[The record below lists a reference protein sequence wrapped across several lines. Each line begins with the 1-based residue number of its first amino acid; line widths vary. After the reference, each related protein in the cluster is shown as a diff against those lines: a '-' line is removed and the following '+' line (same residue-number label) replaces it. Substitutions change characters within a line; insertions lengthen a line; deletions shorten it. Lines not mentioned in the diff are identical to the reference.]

1 MGMRFRLKADFDISG
16 FSPTNQIILRALK
29 KYGMIL
35 ADNGSAWYMSG
46 SPDSRWNN
54 SDLNLLRNV
63 FGSNFEAVD
72 VSSLMI
78 DEDSSQARQPVP
90 DAYGV
95 SWGAH
100 NTPSTMKTGVISTI
114 NVSFRN
120 TSNFTWANS
129 APNPVNFAYHWRY
142 GACNGTG
149 DAVWQGRRT
158 PLPSPIAPNANVSNL
173 AVKVQA
179 PVTAGTY
186 CLQYDLSREGVAW
199 FSKKGA
205 AMLSR
210 TVTVTAPTYG
220 VLWVSTNTPGT
231 MRRSTSS
238 TVVVSFTNTG
248 SATWNNS
255 GANPV
260 NFAYHWRT
268 GACNGTASAVWQGL
282 RTSLPSN
289 TPPGGT
295 VRDLNTTIRAPATAG
310 TYCLQFDMSKE
321 GVGWFSVLG
330 QSMLSKTVTV
340 TN

>member
-46 SPDSRWNN
+46 APDSRWNN
-54 SDLNLLRNV
+54 GDLNLLRNV
-63 FGSNFEAVD
+63 LGSSLEAVD

-78 DEDSSQARQPVP
+78 DEDSSQARQPVA
-90 DAYGV
+90 DSYGV

-100 NTPSTMKTGVISTI
+100 NTPSAMKTGVTSTI
-114 NVSFRN
+114 NVSFTN

-129 APNPVNFAYHWRY
+129 GANPVNFAYHWRN
-142 GACNGTG
+142 GACNGTS
-149 DAVWQGRRT
+149 DAIWQGLRT
-158 PLPSPIAPNANVSNL
+158 TLPSPIAPGAGVTNL

-179 PVTAGTY
+179 PVKAGTY
-186 CLQYDLSREGVAW
+186 CLRYDLSREGVAW

-210 TVTVTAPTYG
+210 TVTVTAPTLG
-220 VLWVSTNTPGT
+220 VLWVNANTPAT
-231 MRRSTSS
+231 MRRNTRNKV
-238 TVVVSFTNTG
+238 TVTFTNTG
-248 SATWNNS
+248 STTWTNS

-268 GACNGTASAVWQGL
+268 GACNGTASAVWQGI
-282 RTSLPSN
+282 RTSLPAN
-289 TPPGGT
+289 VPPGGS
-295 VRDLNTTIRAPATAG
+295 VRNLSVTIGTPATAG
-310 TYCLQFDMSKE
+310 TYCLQFDISKE
-321 GVGWFSVLG
+321 GVAWFSKVG
-330 QSMLSKTVTV
+330 QPMLSKTVTI